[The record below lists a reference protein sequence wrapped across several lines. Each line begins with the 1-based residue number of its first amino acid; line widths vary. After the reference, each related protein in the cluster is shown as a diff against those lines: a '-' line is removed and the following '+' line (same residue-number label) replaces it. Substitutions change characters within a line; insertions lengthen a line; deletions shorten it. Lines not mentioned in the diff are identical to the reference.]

1 MVTAWK
7 ISRYLFLALSVAL
20 FHSPQAAS
28 EAFSPRLSSWRH
40 NSRIVGGQELFHPQ
54 KQQLLKPTVAMTTA
68 EGLNEDNN
76 NEVSLPLR
84 GGGQSKM
91 GKKLLRE
98 MIAE

>member
-1 MVTAWK
+1 MVAACK
-7 ISRYLFLALSVAL
+7 ISKCFFLALSVAS
-20 FHSPQAAS
+20 FHSPQASS
-28 EAFSPRLSSWRH
+28 EAFSPRHSSWRH

-68 EGLNEDNN
+68 EGVNEDYNS
-76 NEVSLPLR
+76 EVSLR